1 MQIPIEQIIVNLIQN
16 FMDLPANYGTDVN
29 GNIIPCVSIASQN
42 IKLFNTPELQI
53 TVKTIS
59 NQVYSNRKEYFDVTE
74 TINEQQVTKLCER
87 INFNE
92 QRVMQIDAY
101 SRKNDALLRFNEIQ
115 MSLTSTLAEQLE
127 DQYQFKIGKISQSYN
142 LSGLDGGSDINRFTI
157 RFNCISWQ
165 EIVKDVQY
173 YDKFT
178 ITEQDHYDKIN
189 FRIDI
194 NK

>member
-1 MQIPIEQIIVNLIQN
+1 MQVPIEQIIVKLIQD
-16 FMDLPANYGTDVN
+16 FMGLPDNYGTDVN

-74 TINEQQVTKLCER
+74 TINEQQVSKLCER

-127 DQYQFKIGKISQSYN
+127 DEYQFKIGKISQSYN

-173 YDKFT
+173 YDKYT

>member
-1 MQIPIEQIIVNLIQN
+1 MQVPIEQIIVNLIQN
-16 FMDLPANYGTDVN
+16 FMGLPANYGTDVN

>member
-1 MQIPIEQIIVNLIQN
+1 MQLPIEQIIVNLIQN
-16 FMDLPANYGTDVN
+16 FMGLPANYGTDVN

-74 TINEQQVTKLCER
+74 TVNEQQVTKLCER

>member
-74 TINEQQVTKLCER
+74 TVNEQQVTKLCER
-87 INFNE
+87 INLNE

>member
-1 MQIPIEQIIVNLIQN
+1 MQLPIEQIIVNLIQN
-16 FMDLPANYGTDVN
+16 FMGLPANYGTDVN

-87 INFNE
+87 INLNE

>member
-1 MQIPIEQIIVNLIQN
+1 MQVPIEQIIVKLIKDY
-16 FMDLPANYGTDVN
+16 MGLPDNYGTDAN

-42 IKLFNTPELQI
+42 IKLFNTPNLQV

-59 NQVYSNRKEYFDVTE
+59 NQLYSNRKEYFNVTE
-74 TINEQQVTKLCER
+74 VVNEQETSKLCER
-87 INFNE
+87 INLNE

-101 SRKNDALLRFNEIQ
+101 SRNNDALLRFNEVQ
-115 MSLTSTLAEQLE
+115 ASLTSTLAEQLE
-127 DQYQFKIGKISQSYN
+127 DEYQFKIGKISQSYN

-157 RFNCISWQ
+157 RFNCVSWQ
-165 EIVKDVQY
+165 EYVKDVQY
-173 YDKFT
+173 YDSFSV
-178 ITEQDHYDKIN
+178 TEQDTYNKIN

>member
-1 MQIPIEQIIVNLIQN
+1 MQVPIEQIIVNLIQN
-16 FMDLPANYGTDVN
+16 FMGLPDNYGTDAN

-87 INFNE
+87 INLNE

-173 YDKFT
+173 YDKYT